1 MHKRPPVHLWEVG
14 LGGAVLASLVWLALH
29 RVPAD
34 WTSVPEIPLRWTLQS
49 LQLWQELRTGS
60 HLGPQEYPPLI
71 NLVSALAYSV
81 LGFSQQALLLAQAV
95 FLLPYVGGCWWIGR
109 ELGGRG
115 GGVLTLLAAAGNPWF
130 ALHLDSYCLEVAITG
145 LVALAFA
152 LLLASRGGRVPGP
165 TLALG
170 VVLGLGLLSKQTF
183 ALFMGPPAVWLLI
196 AAWREKGSSRKLAF
210 LSVVTLLLTL
220 PALRAA
226 LPAHGR
232 AASWFPYLV
241 NLGIWGLVAAAAWR
255 CRRREGWSS
264 GVGVALAGSLGF
276 LVCGWYYFAFVA
288 DIFFKGTVFL
298 GQGLD
303 GPPSLAC
310 WFGPMASACLGGPA
324 WFVLGTLAGV
334 GVRDLRAP
342 TLAAWS
348 GLGLSTLFFLNARI
362 PVCPYYVLPGIV
374 LFQAVAFGWLGR
386 VRLAPVLLA
395 PGLLVLGVV
404 GLGSWTQAGPRAAP
418 PQYVDGLVGEGGWG
432 TRLVRLP
439 PPDLHTSPAG
449 VTAARILAELE
460 RLPAREDRVGMA
472 LPVRWNPV
480 SDAVLL
486 EAAERGRILG
496 RDFVPWEGRGPAPG
510 PSLVLVFAAPA
521 ASGARPT
528 WLADYDLVEGWQDS
542 RWGVWSL
549 HRRRTGSQPSHQP
562 GS

>member
-1 MHKRPPVHLWEVG
+1 LLKRPPVHLWEVG
-14 LGGAVLASLVWLALH
+14 LGMAVLAGLLWLALH

-49 LQLWQELRTGS
+49 LQLWLELRTGS
-60 HLGPQEYPPLI
+60 PLGPQEYPPLI
-71 NLVSALAYSV
+71 NLVCVLVYSV
-81 LGFSQQALLLAQAV
+81 LGFSQQSLLLAQGL
-95 FLLPYVGGCWWIGR
+95 FLVPFVVGCWWIGR
-109 ELGGRG
+109 ELGGPWG
-115 GGVLTLLAAAGNPWF
+115 GALTLLAAAGNPWF

-170 VVLGLGLLSKQTF
+170 GVLGLGLLSKQTF
-183 ALFMGPPAVWLLI
+183 ALFMGPPALWLLI
-196 AAWREKGSSRKLAF
+196 EAWRGGRTSRRLAL
-210 LSVVTLLLTL
+210 LSVLTAVLTL

-232 AASWFPYLV
+232 MALWAPYLV
-241 NLGIWGLVAAAAWR
+241 NLAAWMVVAVAAWR
-255 CRRREGWSS
+255 CRLREGWSA
-264 GVGVALAGSLGF
+264 GVGVALAGALGF

-288 DIFFKGTVFL
+288 DIFHKGTVFL

-310 WFGPMASACLGGPA
+310 WFGPMASCCLGGPA
-324 WFVLGTLAGV
+324 WFLLGTLAGL
-334 GVRDLRAP
+334 GIRDLRAP

-348 GLGLSTLFFLNARI
+348 GLGLSTLFYLNARV

-386 VRLAPVLLA
+386 VRWVSALLA
-395 PGLLVLGVV
+395 LWLLVLGLV
-404 GLGSWTQAGPRAAP
+404 GLGSWTRVEHPGGSPR
-418 PQYVDGLVGEGGWG
+418 YVDGLVGEGGWG
-432 TRLVRLP
+432 TRLVRVP
-439 PPDLHTSPAG
+439 PPDPHVSPAG
-449 VTAARILAELE
+449 LTADRILAELG
-460 RLPAREDRVGMA
+460 RLGPGQDRVAMA

-496 RDFVPWEGRGPAPG
+496 REFVRWDGGGPG
-510 PSLVLVFAAPA
+510 PRPPLVLVFGDPTGSKSRPA
-521 ASGARPT
+521 
-528 WLADYDLVEGWQDS
+528 WLVDYDRVEGWQDA
-542 RWGVWSL
+542 RWGEWSL
-549 HRRRTGSQPSHQP
+549 HRRRNDLP
-562 GS
+562 GTRR